1 MKLTKNNPIRSFVQD
16 FLLRVEMLGGTI
28 RYCFY
33 TPGINL
39 LLWLIIFQ
47 MLITIALTYCIV
59 PTQVRYPL
67 PI

>member
-1 MKLTKNNPIRSFVQD
+1 MKFPSHDPIRSLIEKF
-16 FLLRVEMLGGTI
+16 FLSIEMLGGTI
-28 RYCFY
+28 RYCFH

-47 MLITIALTYCIV
+47 VLITITLTYCLV